1 MAIEFKTPAESAL
14 ATGVKMLIYGSA
26 GSGKTVTCV
35 TAEEPTLI
43 ISAEAGLLS
52 IKDAPDSIQK
62 MIQIAECSTRAD
74 VEEVLEY
81 LQAKGAPPWVCV
93 DSISEIAEVVLAEE
107 LDKPSGKDPR
117 KAYGELAIVMTNLIK
132 GFRNLPNTNV
142 VMTAKLDR
150 VQDGMSNAMLYGPSM
165 PGQKMGQALPYF
177 FDFVGALRVDKDN
190 EGRLIRSIQTNRDA
204 QYEAKDRSG
213 KLDIFEKP
221 SLKIIKD
228 KIVATPPK
236 AVKKAKA
243 A

>member
-1 MAIEFKTPAESAL
+1 MAIQFKTPAESAL

-52 IKDAPDSIQK
+52 IKDAPNT
-62 MIQIAECSTRAD
+62 IQIAECSTRAD
-74 VEEVLEY
+74 VEEVLDY
-81 LQAKGAPPWVCV
+81 LQAKGAPPWVAL

-107 LDKPSGKDPR
+107 LDKTRDPR
-117 KAYGELAIVMTNLIK
+117 KAYGELAVIMTTIVK
-132 GFRNLPNTNV
+132 AFRDLPGTNV
-142 VMTAKLDR
+142 VMTAKMDR
-150 VQDGMSNAMLYGPSM
+150 AKDEMSGAMLYGPGM
-165 PGQKMGQALPYF
+165 PGQRMSGQLPYL

-213 KLDIFEKP
+213 KLDLFEKP
-221 SLKIIKD
+221 SLKAIKD
-228 KIVATPPK
+228 KIVGATPK